1 MATDSEGSRRIDDP
15 GSEILAAL
23 DRIERRLEM
32 LEGRQ
37 RRIEEEIL
45 AAERRHTEHI
55 GSFAPMS
62 AEQHAAEED
71 WQRVVAAARQAM
83 ERERPLKGAD

>member
-1 MATDSEGSRRIDDP
+1 MATDSEGSWRIDDP
-15 GSEILAAL
+15 GDEILAAL
-23 DRIERRLEM
+23 ERIERRLEM

-45 AAERRHTEHI
+45 AAERRHSEHI
-55 GSFAPMS
+55 GSFGGLTQ
-62 AEQHAAEED
+62 EQRAAEAE

-83 ERERPLKGAD
+83 ERES

>member
-1 MATDSEGSRRIDDP
+1 MATDSEVSRRIDNP
-15 GSEILAAL
+15 GSEILTAL
-23 DRIERRLEM
+23 DRIERRLER

-62 AEQHAAEED
+62 AEQRAAEEV
-71 WQRVVAAARQAM
+71 WQRVVVAARQAM
-83 ERERPLKGAD
+83 ERES

>member
-1 MATDSEGSRRIDDP
+1 VREDGLTGNSEGSRRINDP
-15 GSEILAAL
+15 GGEILAAL

-45 AAERRHTEHI
+45 AAERRHTEHK
-55 GSFAPMS
+55 GSFALMT

-71 WQRVVAAARQAM
+71 WQRVVTAARQAM
-83 ERERPLKGAD
+83 ERES